1 MVYVFWAVYIMQI
14 WILHGPRSEKRLY
27 PDLNDISQHGSIN
40 WIFFNWAVR
49 EIHKTDQTENA
60 LDTKCVFVCVDTRE
74 REREREREKKRET
87 DRTNLRAHLAKYVW
101 FWLPTCEKCQLLSL
115 HLKLLWRLLGCIK
128 AFHLASSLENIFSQR
143 KSALIIESAAS
154 SLLVFFGTS
163 FKWLSKAPLCISKW
177 SYWF

>member
-1 MVYVFWAVYIMQI
+1 MVYVFWAVCIMQI
-14 WILHGPRSEKRLY
+14 WILHGPHSEKRLY
-27 PDLNDISQHGSIN
+27 PDLNDISQHASIN
-40 WIFFNWAVR
+40 WNFFFSTELW
-49 EIHKTDQTENA
+49 EKSIKQIKLKTHWTQSVC
-60 LDTKCVFVCVDTRE
+60 LCVWTQK
-74 REREREREKKRET
+74 REREREKKRET

-163 FKWLSKAPLCISKW
+163 FKWLSKAPLCISKR